1 MTKFSAVFFILHKKK
16 KKINHR
22 KKYAKIM
29 IIVMLNAQ
37 RENKILK
44 YTQGQKHIKTLSH
57 RTCLQ

>member
-1 MTKFSAVFFILHKKK
+1 MTKFSAVFFILHKK